1 MLKIYIWSYQYI
13 ICENTVR
20 IILTR
25 QVVYGFI
32 PKMKH
37 LILMMLL
44 QLIKVILNLSSI
56 KLISAAA
63 ANGIL
68 EDATIAVPLK
78 YLSNFLYNCKVE
90 LKLK

>member
-1 MLKIYIWSYQYI
+1 
-13 ICENTVR
+13 
-20 IILTR
+20 
-25 QVVYGFI
+25 
-32 PKMKH
+32 
-37 LILMMLL
+37 MMLL

-90 LKLK
+90 LKLKWAKYCILEKITTGQGEDYTSGCLINYQYIKNH